1 MLICRTKTGYSE
13 HIKHMYK
20 QQITVVFV
28 LFNVVEEQD
37 KQKSKSHNMLLIKN
51 EKKQLY
57 QTLVYNVLL

>member
-13 HIKHMYK
+13 HIRHMYK

-37 KQKSKSHNMLLIKN
+37 KQKSGF
-51 EKKQLY
+51 
-57 QTLVYNVLL
+57 LVQRKEFHKVA